1 MEKITQQLSEKKSIL
16 PILPNLGFWQS
27 IQDRAYALNFSR
39 KRKCVKLLF
48 RFWSNG
54 RCMVTIEAM
63 GCQKE
68 IVCQIVEKEADY
80 VISLKGNA
88 AENLAIIRHLGI
100 NLLKQEKSCKQGIK
114 SKRLKAGWDE
124 SYLLKVLKF

>member
-1 MEKITQQLSEKKSIL
+1 MWLVRGHPSSRLRLGQVKCADKSNEMTAIPELLKIIEIT
-16 PILPNLGFWQS
+16 G
-27 IQDRAYALNFSR
+27 
-39 KRKCVKLLF
+39 
-48 RFWSNG
+48 
-54 RCMVTIEAM
+54 CMVTIEAM

-68 IVCQIVEKEADY
+68 IVRQIVEKEADY

-88 AENLAIIRHLGI
+88 AENLAINRHLGI